1 VNNPWPALI
10 VGTVLVISGS
20 LAIRSHVRSWRQ
32 QKDDPTFEDREY
44 YGRRYR
50 RRMQMSAMLVIL
62 GVLIGVGDVLL
73 PFQKAHPGPVALYW
87 IGVLL
92 LTGWLILLGL
102 ADFFSTLAY
111 GRVELA
117 RVREKR
123 HELERQV
130 IEFKHRPHD
139 DPGSAGAAESTG

>member
-1 VNNPWPALI
+1 MCSSDLL
-10 VGTVLVISGS
+10 VLVASGS
-20 LAIRSHVRSWRQ
+20 FAIRSHIRSWRRQ
-32 QKDDPTFEDREY
+32 QDDPTFQDRDRQY

-50 RRMQMSAMLVIL
+50 RRMQMSAILVIL
-62 GVLIGVGDVLL
+62 GILIGVGDVLL

-102 ADFFSTLAY
+102 ADLFSTVAY

-117 RVREKR
+117 RVRQQR
-123 HELERQV
+123 HDLERQV
-130 IEFKHRPHD
+130 IEFKHRHLEQ
-139 DPGSAGAAESTG
+139 PGSEGAPPSTT